1 MRLQNIFSRAAR
13 GESGQTLI
21 EMLIAMFIFSMF
33 IAISVGGFAQMLSAQ
48 RVVLK
53 MTSASDNMSL
63 SIEQMLREMRMG
75 ANYSTTDGSD
85 ISFVRSVID
94 PNSTSSQVVQ
104 QKVTYAWDP
113 NNGNGKITRTIING
127 DYRGNFTSPPL
138 IQTFTASNVNVSY
151 FHATTQNPGY
161 GSLAPPCLAT
171 IVIGITTS
179 DKNQTMTNYIETS
192 VESRAWGM

>member
-1 MRLQNIFSRAAR
+1 MRLKNIFSRAA
-13 GESGQTLI
+13 GEESGQTLI

-75 ANYSTTDGSD
+75 ANYYSADGNS

-94 PNSTSSQVVQ
+94 PNSTSSQVIAQ
-104 QKVTYAWDP
+104 TVTYAWDQLH
-113 NNGNGKITRTIING
+113 GTITRTIQNG
-127 DYRGNFTSPPL
+127 SNPNQL
-138 IQTFTASNVNVSY
+138 EQTFTASNVAVSY
-151 FHATTQNPGY
+151 FHATTQYPSGY
-161 GSLAPPCLAT
+161 GTSTTPCLAT